1 MKKSL
6 ANRFELL
13 ISDLGIKKM
22 DFAKKIRFSQSYVSM
37 VLNGTK
43 TNPSGRF
50 FDAVC
55 REFNVN
61 PEWIKNGRGEM
72 FVIPGL
78 PAYSLDSEII
88 AKIRLL
94 PPDEQKMIEGIIN
107 AFLFKTMTGKEKRR
121 GRAVKK

>member
-1 MKKSL
+1 MKKPL
-6 ANRFELL
+6 AGRLDLL
-13 ISDLGIKKM
+13 ISNLGVKKM
-22 DFAKKIRFSQSYVSM
+22 DFAKEIYFSQSYVSM

-50 FDAVC
+50 YDAIC

-61 PEWIKNGRGEM
+61 PEWLKNGKGEM
-72 FVIPGL
+72 FIIPGL
-78 PAYSLDSEII
+78 PAYSINTEIV

-107 AFLFKTMTGKEKRR
+107 AFLFKKNNGAEKEK
-121 GRAVKK
+121 GKKR